1 MGGGGG
7 GKLSFWINLVVS
19 SIVFVYFA
27 TMFGFI
33 ERCFGLWS
41 SLGMLN
47 AISVTAVTVLGI
59 SSYVVAMFTDSG
71 RVPASYMLPTL
82 NIMMMLII
90 PSRRSS
96 VSSYQEEKCTK
107 SKGREEK
114 AKCGGHV
121 RGGDL
126 TRVRE
131 HGDDVAGN
139 TQNSNDDEAD
149 GVEHSK

>member
-7 GKLSFWINLVVS
+7 GKLSFWISLVVS

-41 SLGMLN
+41 SLVMLN
-47 AISVTAVTVLGI
+47 AISFTTVIVLGI

-90 PSRRSS
+90 PFRRSS
-96 VSSYQEEKCTK
+96 HHHDVQ
-107 SKGREEK
+107 
-114 AKCGGHV
+114 CGGHV
-121 RGGDL
+121 RGEDL
-126 TRVRE
+126 TRFRE
-131 HGDDVAGN
+131 HGDDIAGN
-139 TQNSNDDEAD
+139 TQNINDGEAD
-149 GVEHSK
+149 AVEHSK